1 MKQHECKRG
10 TKLNKYGLFGDQI
23 IARGG
28 VRNFYDVLA
37 LCYVIVECRETLAPP
52 LSAANNALVTLCL
65 CFFWNISI
73 S

>member
-28 VRNFYDVLA
+28 VRNFYDLLA
-37 LCYVIVECRETLAPP
+37 LCYVIVECRENLASP
-52 LSAANNALVTLCL
+52 LSAANNESYAVSMV
-65 CFFWNISI
+65 FF
-73 S
+73 

>member
-28 VRNFYDVLA
+28 VRNFYDLLA
-37 LCYVIVECRETLAPP
+37 LCYVIVECWENLAPL
-52 LSAANNALVTLCL
+52 LSAANNESYAVSMVFLEY
-65 CFFWNISI
+65 IH
-73 S
+73 